1 MRIHPEFRR
10 FLAGTDGT
18 PGGEEAVRQAARL
31 ARVTGAE
38 LEIVHVTH
46 APRVSLAG
54 TGAGRLRDAD
64 ARLAAAEAVASSEHL
79 DAVVRVLVGEP
90 AHELADEAR
99 RTWSD
104 IVCVGADAG
113 LLRRQSLRGGVA
125 AHVVHLGVRPTL
137 VCRPGALGRT
147 DPRRILVAVDG
158 SESSL
163 NAVRLAAGIAAA
175 SGARLRFV
183 HATDHE
189 FRPHEADPHDPFED
203 ARHAV
208 GDLDVEVATEAGPA
222 GRVLAGAAATWEAD
236 LVAVGDRGLNALG
249 RIALGSV
256 SDWLLRHLDR
266 TVLVARTRTA
276 A

>member
-31 ARVTGAE
+31 ARITDAE
-38 LEIVHVTH
+38 LEIVHVAH
-46 APRVSLAG
+46 APRVGVGG
-54 TGAGRLRDAD
+54 TGAGMLHDAE
-64 ARLAAAEAVASSEHL
+64 ARLSEAGALASREHL
-79 DAVVRVLVGEP
+79 DAVLRVLVGEP
-90 AHELADEAR
+90 AHQLANEAL

-104 IVCVGADAG
+104 VVCVGADAG

-137 VCRPGALGRT
+137 VCRPGALGAA

-158 SESSL
+158 SRSSQH
-163 NAVRLAAGIAAA
+163 AVELAAAIAVA
-175 SGARLRFV
+175 SGARLGLV
-183 HATDHE
+183 HAT
-189 FRPHEADPHDPFED
+189 RPGASGSAGAFDG
-203 ARHAV
+203 ARRIV
-208 GDLDVEVATEAGPA
+208 GNLDVEERTADGPA
-222 GRVLAGAAATWEAD
+222 GPVVAAVAAGWDAD
-236 LVAVGDRGLNALG
+236 LVAVGDRGRNALG
-249 RIALGSV
+249 RVALGSV

-266 TVLVARTRTA
+266 TVLVARSRTA